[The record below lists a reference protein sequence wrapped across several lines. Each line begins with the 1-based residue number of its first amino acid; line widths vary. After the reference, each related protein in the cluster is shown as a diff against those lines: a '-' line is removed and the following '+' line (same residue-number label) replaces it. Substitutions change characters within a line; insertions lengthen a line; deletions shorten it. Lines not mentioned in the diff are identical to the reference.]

1 MREIGY
7 GPFYIVYGLAMLIPG
22 FAVLVRRL
30 HDTQKSGWMV
40 FVGIISIV
48 GGILLIVLLAT
59 EGDQTANEYGPNP

>member
-22 FAVLVRRL
+22 LAVLVRRL

-48 GGILLIVLLAT
+48 DGILLIVLLAT

>member
-22 FAVLVRRL
+22 LAVLVRRL